1 MQSEV
6 RGIQVLGEEELKKY
20 VCDTKKP
27 FVFMSYAHSDSDL
40 VRTVYVALCKMGYNI
55 WLDAVK
61 LPHINRSWNET
72 ARQAILNPN
81 CCCLL
86 FFRSEDAVGSKPCA
100 GELRTAVNRK
110 IGELPVVSVDIW
122 RKATSMRNYLDD
134 ISGDGEF
141 EAEKVE
147 LCEEFA
153 DITRKEANAVRLRED
168 CDNDLSRFVERIAG
182 ILRHEYDA
190 LGEAGSSVQVVP
202 KPETVQSFQLDW
214 GENASTLYDYF
225 FGAFEQYGIDYDSE
239 DEEEV
244 FTGFSCACAIK
255 KYHTDKGETYMVFV
269 NDLCGD
275 LVFDDCYSGRQVTAA
290 YMCDDGSKAEE
301 FIREFEAH
309 ENSFACL
316 EGGDGYFI
324 VYMENNMK
332 NRFRLCA
339 IKHEGENAEFCDD
352 RNMFGK
358 YLFTDDEERDIEQTL
373 KRMSKYQ
380 IRTYAN
386 GDPMYYRYYGSRDR
400 RRNDGGGTDKDR
412 YRND

>member
-225 FGAFEQYGIDYDSE
+225 LA
-239 DEEEV
+239 
-244 FTGFSCACAIK
+244 
-255 KYHTDKGETYMVFV
+255 
-269 NDLCGD
+269 
-275 LVFDDCYSGRQVTAA
+275 
-290 YMCDDGSKAEE
+290 
-301 FIREFEAH
+301 
-309 ENSFACL
+309 
-316 EGGDGYFI
+316 
-324 VYMENNMK
+324 
-332 NRFRLCA
+332 RL
-339 IKHEGENAEFCDD
+339 
-352 RNMFGK
+352 RNMALIMIPK
-358 YLFTDDEERDIEQTL
+358 
-373 KRMSKYQ
+373 M
-380 IRTYAN
+380 
-386 GDPMYYRYYGSRDR
+386 R
-400 RRNDGGGTDKDR
+400 RRYLQVFHVPVQSRNIILTREKPIWSLSMISVAILSLTIAIAADR
-412 YRND
+412 